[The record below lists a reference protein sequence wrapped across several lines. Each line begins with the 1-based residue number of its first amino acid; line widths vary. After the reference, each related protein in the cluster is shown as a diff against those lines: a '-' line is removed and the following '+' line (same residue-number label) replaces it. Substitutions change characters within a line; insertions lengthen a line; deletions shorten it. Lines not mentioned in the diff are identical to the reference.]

1 MKSTL
6 LAALLLYSTAVSAQN
21 ARAYRQAHEKEILAS
36 FIQLLSI
43 PNVAS
48 DKPNIARN
56 ADFIVKAFRQ
66 RGIEARLLEVPGAP
80 PVVYA
85 EINPPDAKGVITFY
99 AHYDGQPVEPAKW
112 ADPPFQP
119 TMHGDRLYGRSTS
132 DDKAPIQAMLTSL
145 DAMKQAG
152 VQPSAKIRFFFEGE
166 EEAGSVH
173 LPQIVEKYR
182 DLIKTDLWLF
192 CDGPV
197 DQSRRQQIYFGARGD
212 THVEMTVYGPIRE
225 LHSGH
230 YGNWAPNPAMM
241 MARLL
246 ISMKD
251 EDGKVLIK
259 GFYDGAAPFSPAE
272 RAAMDAA
279 PLNDSA
285 LMHELGLARTEGN
298 GQKLTDLIAQPS
310 LTIRGFASSSVGE
323 TARNVIPATAV
334 ASIDLRTVKGID
346 YKQQQERL
354 VEHVKQQGYHV
365 VDKDP
370 DMDTRL
376 TYPKIAKIVKGDGY
390 NAARTSID
398 LAVSKRVIATLEKA
412 RGPLVVMPTLGGS
425 IPLYLFTD
433 TLNTPAIGIPIANH
447 DNNQHSVNENIR
459 LQNLWDGIETMTSLL
474 MMKMQ

>member
-1 MKSTL
+1 MKCF
-6 LAALLLYSTAVSAQN
+6 AALLLIALSVNAQDI
-21 ARAYRQAHEKEILAS
+21 RAYRQAHEKEILAE
-36 FIQLLSI
+36 FTALLSI

-48 DKPNIARN
+48 DKANITRN
-56 ADFIVKAFRQ
+56 SAFIIQALAK
-66 RGIEARLLEVPGAP
+66 RGITARLLEVPGAP

-85 EINPPDAKGVITFY
+85 EINPPNAHGTITFY

-112 ADPPFQP
+112 TDPPFQP
-119 TMHGDRLYGRSTS
+119 TFHGDRLYARSSS
-132 DDKAPIQAMLTSL
+132 DDKAPIQAFLTAL
-145 DAMKQAG
+145 DAG
-152 VQPSAKIRFFFEGE
+152 AKPTANIRFFFEGE
-166 EEAGSVH
+166 EEAGSPH
-173 LPQIVEKYR
+173 LPQIVEKFR

-212 THVEMTVYGPIRE
+212 THVELTVYGPTHE

-246 ISMKD
+246 ASMKD
-251 EDGKVLIK
+251 DDGKVLIK
-259 GFYDGAAPFSPAE
+259 GFYDGALPFTPTE

-279 PLNDSA
+279 PVNDDV
-285 LMHELGLARTEGN
+285 LKRELGLARAEG
-298 GQKLTDLIAQPS
+298 GGARLIDLISQPS
-310 LTIRGFASSSVGE
+310 LTVRGFGSASVGA
-323 TARNVIPATAV
+323 TARNVIPSDAV
-334 ASIDLRTVKGID
+334 ASIDMRLVKGID
-346 YKQQQERL
+346 YNTQMDRF

-376 TYPKIAKIVKGDGY
+376 TYPKIAKIVKGEGY

-398 LAVSKRVIATLEKA
+398 LPISKQVIATLEKA

-447 DNNQHSVNENIR
+447 DNNQHSSNENIR
-459 LQNLWDGIETMTSLL
+459 LQNLWDGIETMAALIQ
-474 MMKMQ
+474 MKMP